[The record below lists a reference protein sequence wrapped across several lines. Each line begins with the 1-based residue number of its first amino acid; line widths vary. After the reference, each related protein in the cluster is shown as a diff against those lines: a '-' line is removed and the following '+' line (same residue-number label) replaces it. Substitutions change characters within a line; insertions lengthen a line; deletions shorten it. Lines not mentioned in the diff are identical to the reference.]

1 MPNLFSALNAEMAG
15 LVSAVQQSVVEI
27 RDDHRQSIGA
37 GTIWHEAGLIVTNAH
52 VARHGAANIT
62 LGDGRT
68 LRAQVIARDD
78 ERDLA
83 ALAVDPEQSSPL
95 PTIQVARGGMPQPG
109 QWVFAVGHP
118 WGVHNAAT
126 GGVIIG
132 RSPALPDMPRIRN
145 DWIVADLHLRP
156 GNSGG
161 PMVNT
166 RGQLVGVNTMITG
179 PSVGIAV
186 SVEAV
191 KDFLQQTIGR
201 AAMPSAVT
209 V

>member
-1 MPNLFSALNAEMAG
+1 
-15 LVSAVQQSVVEI
+15 
-27 RDDHRQSIGA
+27 
-37 GTIWHEAGLIVTNAH
+37 
-52 VARHGAANIT
+52 
-62 LGDGRT
+62 
-68 LRAQVIARDD
+68 
-78 ERDLA
+78 
-83 ALAVDPEQSSPL
+83 
-95 PTIQVARGGMPQPG
+95 
-109 QWVFAVGHP
+109 AVGHP

-201 AAMPSAVT
+201 AAVPSTVT